1 MRVSVQLCSLSS
13 QLAAFSN
20 DFLADSF
27 KPLAG
32 FQVCCRRLRRSLAA
46 IFITTLLL
54 FRLACPR
61 KYGGSEDGIRGRL
74 GVIRHINMD
83 YGVHG
88 EAVSVVG
95 G

>member
-1 MRVSVQLCSLSS
+1 MLVQLCFTEFAVGSVFQRLLGWLSGLLWPRHWIAVLC
-13 QLAAFSN
+13 Q
-20 DFLADSF
+20 
-27 KPLAG
+27 
-32 FQVCCRRLRRSLAA
+32 SLAA

-74 GVIRHINMD
+74 GVIRQINMD